1 MELVVDANILL
12 AGFMKA
18 AITRELLLESRLK
31 LHAPEHL
38 IYETRKHL
46 LGSSGLRKRIGLSTG
61 QIEEIWFILTQNI
74 ESHARA
80 DYQKAYSPALKI
92 APHPEDAPYLA
103 LALDLGIPLWSNDKG
118 MKEQNRVKVLT
129 THEVLNKLRMDKC

>member
-18 AITRELLLESRLK
+18 AVTRELLLDTRLK
-31 LHAPEHL
+31 LHAPEYL

-46 LGSSGLRKRIGLSTG
+46 LGNSNLRRRIGLSSKH
-61 QIEEIWFILTQNI
+61 IEKIWFILTQNI
-74 ESHARA
+74 ESHVRT
-80 DYQKAYSPALKI
+80 DYQKTYLSALKI

-103 LALDLGIPLWSNDKG
+103 LALDMGLPLWSNDHG
-118 MKEQNRVKVLT
+118 MKMQNRVKVFT
-129 THEVLNKLRMDKC
+129 THELLNELR

>member
-18 AITRELLLESRLK
+18 AVTRELLLDSRLK

-46 LGSSGLRKRIGLSTG
+46 LGSSSLRKRLALSPA
-61 QIEEIWFILTQNI
+61 QIEEVWFLLTESI
-74 ESHARA
+74 ASHAKT
-80 DYQKAYSPALKI
+80 DYQKNYTAALKI

-103 LALDLGIPLWSNDKG
+103 LALALGISLWSNDKG
-118 MKEQNRVKVLT
+118 MKEQARVPVLT
-129 THEVLNKLRMDKC
+129 THEVLHKLR

>member
-18 AITRELLLESRLK
+18 AVTRELLLDNRLK
-31 LHAPEHL
+31 LCAPEHL

-46 LGSSGLRKRIGLSTG
+46 LGNLSLRKRIGLSSN
-61 QIEEIWFILTQNI
+61 QIEEVWFLLTQNI
-74 ESHARA
+74 ESHAQANYRKSYA
-80 DYQKAYSPALKI
+80 SALKI

-103 LALDLGIPLWSNDKG
+103 LALSLGIPLWSNDKG
-118 MKEQNRVKVLT
+118 MKTQSQVKVFM
-129 THEVLNKLRMDKC
+129 THEVLNKLRMKKC

>member
-18 AITRELLLESRLK
+18 AVTRELLLDTRLR

-46 LGSSGLRKRIGLSTG
+46 LGNSNLRKRIGLSSE

-74 ESHARA
+74 ESHAQA
-80 DYQKAYSPALKI
+80 YYQKTYSSALKI
-92 APHPEDAPYLA
+92 APHLEDAPYLA
-103 LALDLGIPLWSNDKG
+103 LALSMGISLWSNDKG
-118 MKEQNRVKVLT
+118 MKEQARVKVFT
-129 THEVLNKLRMDKC
+129 TYEVLNKLR

>member
-12 AGFMKA
+12 AGFIRTA
-18 AITRELLLESRLK
+18 VTRELLLDPRLR

-46 LGSSGLRKRIGLSTG
+46 LGSGGLRQRIGLPAG
-61 QIEEIWFILTQNI
+61 QIEKIWFVLTQNI
-74 ESHARA
+74 ESHVQA
-80 DYQKAYSPALKI
+80 DYLRTYAAALKL

-103 LALDLGIPLWSNDKG
+103 LALSMGIPVWSNDKG
-118 MKEQNRVKVLT
+118 MKAQGRVKVFT
-129 THEVLNKLRMDKC
+129 TQEVLGKLR

>member
-1 MELVVDANILL
+1 MELVIDANILL

-18 AITRELLLESRLK
+18 AITRELLLDGRLR

-46 LGSSGLRKRIGLSTG
+46 LSDINLKKRIGLSIK
-61 QIEEIWFILTQNI
+61 QIDKIWFVLTENI
-74 ESHARA
+74 STHTQT
-80 DYQKAYSPALKI
+80 DYQKFHASALKI

-103 LALDLGIPLWSNDKG
+103 LALKMKFPIWSNDKG
-118 MKEQNRVKVLT
+118 MKTQNCVKVLS
-129 THEVLNKLRMDKC
+129 THELLRQLR

>member
-18 AITRELLLESRLK
+18 AVTRELLLDSRLR

-46 LGSSGLRKRIGLSTG
+46 LDHSGLRRRIGLSPK
-61 QIEEIWFILTQNI
+61 QLDEVWFLLTQNI
-74 ESHARA
+74 ESHAQE
-80 DYQKAYSPALKI
+80 DYKSCYPKALEI

-103 LALDLGIPLWSNDKG
+103 LALKLEIPLWSNDSG
-118 MKEQNRVKVLT
+118 MKLQKMVKIFP
-129 THEVLNKLRMDKC
+129 THELLKKLSLR

>member
-18 AITRELLLESRLK
+18 AVTRELLLDVRLK

-46 LGSSGLRKRIGLSTG
+46 LGNPGLRKRIGLSPG
-61 QIEEIWFILTQNI
+61 QIEEVWFILTQNI
-74 ESHARA
+74 ESHAQA
-80 DYQKAYSPALKI
+80 DYQKTYLSALKI

-103 LALDLGIPLWSNDKG
+103 LALSMEIPVWSNDKG
-118 MKEQNRVKVLT
+118 MKAQNKIKVLT
-129 THEVLNKLRMDKC
+129 THEILNKFH

>member
-18 AITRELLLESRLK
+18 AVTRELLLDTRLK

-46 LGSSGLRKRIGLSTG
+46 LGATGLRKRIGLSPK
-61 QIEEIWFILTQNI
+61 QIEEVWFILTQNI
-74 ESHARA
+74 ESHPKTE
-80 DYQKAYSPALKI
+80 YQKVYSSALKI

-103 LALDLGIPLWSNDKG
+103 LALSMGIPLWSNDKG
-118 MKEQNRVKVLT
+118 MKTQGQVKIFA
-129 THEVLNKLRMDKC
+129 THEIINKLR

>member
-18 AITRELLLESRLK
+18 AVTRELLMDSRLR

-46 LGSSGLRKRIGLSTG
+46 LGSSSLRKRMSLTSK
-61 QIEEIWFILTQNI
+61 QIEEIWFLLTRNI
-74 ESHARA
+74 VSHAQA
-80 DYQKAYSPALKI
+80 EYQKAYSAALKA

-103 LALDLGIPLWSNDKG
+103 LAFSLGISVWSNDKG
-118 MKEQNRVKVLT
+118 MRSQNMAKVLA
-129 THEVLNKLRMDKC
+129 THDVLQRLK

>member
-18 AITRELLLESRLK
+18 AVTRELLLDTRLK

-46 LGSSGLRKRIGLSTG
+46 LGNSDLRKRIDLSPK
-61 QIEEIWFILTQNI
+61 QIEEVWFLLTQNI
-74 ESHARA
+74 ESHVQA
-80 DYQKAYSPALKI
+80 DYQKNYSSALKV

-103 LALDLGIPLWSNDKG
+103 LALSIGTPVWSNDKG
-118 MKEQNRVKVLT
+118 MKTQSRVKVLT
-129 THEVLNKLRMDKC
+129 THEILNRLR

>member
-1 MELVVDANILL
+1 MELVVDANVLL

-18 AITRELLLESRLK
+18 AVTRELLLDNRLK

-46 LGSSGLRKRIGLSTG
+46 LSSSRLRKRISLLPK

-74 ESHARA
+74 ESHA
-80 DYQKAYSPALKI
+80 PA
-92 APHPEDAPYLA
+92 
-103 LALDLGIPLWSNDKG
+103 S
-118 MKEQNRVKVLT
+118 
-129 THEVLNKLRMDKC
+129 LNN

>member
-1 MELVVDANILL
+1 MELVVDANVLL

-18 AITRELLLESRLK
+18 ALTRELLLDGRLK

-46 LGSSGLRKRIGLSTG
+46 MGPSRLQRRIGLSAK
-61 QIEEIWFILTQNI
+61 QIDEIWFLLTQNI
-74 ESHARA
+74 ESHAKA
-80 DYQKAYSPALKI
+80 EYQKIYSAALKI

-103 LALDLGIPLWSNDKG
+103 LALRMGIPLWSNDKG
-118 MKEQNRVKVLT
+118 MKKQSRVKVLA
-129 THEVLNKLRMDKC
+129 THEVLQRLP

>member
-18 AITRELLLESRLK
+18 AVTRELLLDDRLK

-38 IYETRKHL
+38 VFETRRHL
-46 LGSSGLRKRIGLSTG
+46 AGTSSLRRRIGLSSKD
-61 QIEEIWFILTQNI
+61 IEKVWFLLTQNI
-74 ESHARA
+74 KSHPKT
-80 DYQKAYSPALKI
+80 DYQKTYSAALKT

-103 LALDLGIPLWSNDKG
+103 LALSMGIPLWSNDKG
-118 MKEQNRVKVLT
+118 MKTQDRVRVFT
-129 THEVLNKLRMDKC
+129 THEVRNKLR

>member
-18 AITRELLLESRLK
+18 AVTRELLLDARLK
-31 LHAPEHL
+31 LHAPEYL

-46 LGSSGLRKRIGLSTG
+46 LENTNFRKRIGLSAK

-74 ESHARA
+74 ESHAA
-80 DYQKAYSPALKI
+80 TDYQKTYFLALKI

-103 LALDLGIPLWSNDKG
+103 LALNMGFPLWSNDKG
-118 MKEQNRVKVLT
+118 MKIQDGVKVFT
-129 THEVLNKLRMDKC
+129 TQEIINKLR